1 MEYQKPSL
9 KNKLGF
15 SLGHVLNDM
24 CASMWFTYL
33 LLYFNKVLEFSNIYS
48 GILMLIGQLADGF
61 STVFVGIFA
70 DKGIDLY
77 LCNKLGQ
84 RKAWHLI
91 GVVCV
96 MASFPFIFSACP
108 GCSSNS
114 DGNETVILESPI
126 SNSTNTE
133 DKDISSNMAQ
143 LAYYATFIVIF
154 QFGWASTQIA
164 HLAAIPDLSEC
175 QNERTGLTAI
185 RYSMTVISTIM
196 VYSTLWI
203 FLEGDTSS
211 VNPADGYAFTY
222 VMLVCMCIGL
232 IASIGYH
239 ILVKFPDSHKKG
251 NQDEDTSSNNTSV
264 DWSWF
269 REYQLYQIGFVYMAT
284 RLYVNLAQAYIPF
297 FLQSTL
303 DLQAYYVATVPLAMY
318 VGSFIT
324 SFAMKPLNKVLG
336 RKLTFILGGI
346 IGISGCLWITFCT
359 KDDENVKYYV
369 YFATSLIG
377 IGGSTMMVTSLS
389 LTAEFIGNDT
399 SSSAFI
405 YGLMSL
411 TDKISNGLVVVAIQ
425 TYIPLEKEMKDS
437 YIRDII
443 TYVCGGS
450 GIFGMLVAS
459 SLFLVT
465 VGVRRVSFTRTTS
478 KGSIP

>member
-61 STVFVGIFA
+61 STVFVGVFA

-108 GCSSNS
+108 GCSSNLV
-114 DGNETVILESPI
+114 GNETVSLESPI
-126 SNSTNTE
+126 LNSTNTE
-133 DKDISSNMAQ
+133 PEVSNNMAQ
-143 LAYYATFIVIF
+143 MAYYATFIVIF

-232 IASIGYH
+232 VASIGYH
-239 ILVKFPDSHKKG
+239 ILVKFPDSQKKG
-251 NQDEDTSSNNTSV
+251 NQEDTSSNNTSV

-324 SFAMKPLNKVLG
+324 SFAMKPLNKILG
-336 RKLTFILGGI
+336 RKITFLLGGI
-346 IGISGCLWITFCT
+346 IGISGCLWINFCL

-425 TYIPLEKEMKDS
+425 AYIPTEKEMEDS
-437 YIRDII
+437 YKQNII

-450 GIFGMLVAS
+450 AIFGMLVAS